1 MILFCKEHLGP
12 VVPTGD
18 ISHADVGEIGVQNVG
33 PVAGGIH
40 PSVNHRLGGGIALG
54 DVLPGAAEG
63 RTEVSDHLEGRAVG
77 GTKVGEIPIVLH
89 VLGLVPSHP
98 GQLPVVGQGLQPI
111 LPADLIDQ
119 ADDLLLVICNG
130 GIYRGDVDYLPR
142 IDQVEILN
150 FGIGAFDLAQA
161 HLVLRCD
168 LPQRVSSRDG
178 VGDGGSLE
186 PQRPCLPLGAMS

>member
-1 MILFCKEHLGP
+1 MKILAAVCIFVWHSEGTGFLSFESIAHLVSQDGF
-12 VVPTGD
+12 
-18 ISHADVGEIGVQNVG
+18 VG
-33 PVAGGIH
+33 
-40 PSVNHRLGGGIALG
+40 G
-54 DVLPGAAEG
+54 DVDDPAHQAAG
-63 RTEVSDHLEGRAVG
+63 LRVVGDQRT
-77 GTKVGEIPIVLH
+77 LH
-89 VLGLVPSHP
+89 RH
-98 GQLPVVGQGLQPI
+98 GQLTVVGQGLQPI

-168 LPQRVSSRDG
+168 LPQRVFSRDG
-178 VGDGGSLE
+178 VGDGGTLE